1 MKKMSKN
8 TTVLQTLQNKMI
20 RVILGLK
27 RHNHNI
33 HEVRKKIGM
42 MSINQLAVY
51 HTLLESYNIVRNS
64 ASEQIK
70 LKWTDDSEKN
80 YTLRSSTNGNL
91 KVPEKPKSKCT
102 GFTYLGSKLFNLLP
116 KNIRD
121 FQNPST
127 FKTLTRKWIWI
138 KIPPH

>member
-1 MKKMSKN
+1 
-8 TTVLQTLQNKMI
+8 MI

-70 LKWTDDSEKN
+70 LKWTDDSEKI
-80 YTLRSSTNGNL
+80 YTLRSSTNSDL
-91 KVPEKPKSKCT
+91 KVPEKKS
-102 GFTYLGSKLFNLLP
+102 
-116 KNIRD
+116 
-121 FQNPST
+121 QNAQV
-127 FKTLTRKWIWI
+127 LHIWVANCSI
-138 KIPPH
+138 FYQRT